1 MRALSEH
8 PHPFPGMSRVMWSVH
23 LIDVHGYRHSQIAGL
38 PLQVLLDLHARAHAE
53 MTVEDLEEWLHEV
66 AEG

>member
-1 MRALSEH
+1 
-8 PHPFPGMSRVMWSVH
+8 MWSVH